1 MEVEPKKKRGRPK
14 KAAAQG
20 PPPPAVSS
28 AAPRKTAVQAGCSSS
43 SHLLVSLARC
53 AGARGSTCAV
63 VVRTFWAL
71 LACPFFFFWR
81 AHARA
86 AQPRAATSYVP
97 LCHRAFVFV
106 LTHVSLLAPAKM
118 KQPEEEPV
126 AKRSDNGKGKSEE
139 EEGERLLLE
148 GPSVVPTAEDEMN
161 GSSSE
166 MVTIKK
172 MLTQLVS
179 KVDNME
185 KKIAN
190 IPLMVKQEMRAN
202 VPGGN
207 EAEIKL
213 PPWFSSKDFYSNGH
227 ELGFW
232 TPSGVKFSSKDSDV
246 FYRKIIVV
254 MLESELLTD
263 ADKVPFMNDM
273 EELDDEKLD
282 EFLKHVKKWDAKQ
295 PKSLHDYLKAA
306 RTKRTTELVSIGGKD
321 IAHSRYYNILLTDA
335 MMDEEQREL
344 NNKMIASKRHNNVKS
359 LSDQGYK
366 ELFVYCSKMGP
377 QFKLNFDEWK
387 EMMALSPENP
397 RPQQVTFESHSK
409 AMRESTSY
417 KEWCGKLGIHEVE
430 NEKVEL
436 DS

>member
-1 MEVEPKKKRGRPK
+1 M
-14 KAAAQG
+14 
-20 PPPPAVSS
+20 
-28 AAPRKTAVQAGCSSS
+28 
-43 SHLLVSLARC
+43 LVSLAGC
-53 AGARGSTCAV
+53 AGTRGPTCAV
-63 VVRTFWAL
+63 IARAFWATRVL
-71 LACPFFFFWR
+71 FFFWR
-81 AHARA
+81 ARIVFAPA
-86 AQPRAATSYVP
+86 CSCSATFHCIAVP
-97 LCHRAFVFV
+97 LFV
-106 LTHVSLLAPAKM
+106 LTLLALVQAK
-118 KQPEEEPV
+118 QREEEPV
-126 AKRSDNGKGKSEE
+126 AKRSDNAKGKSEE
-139 EEGERLLLE
+139 EEHERRLLE
-148 GPSVVPTAEDEMN
+148 GPSVVPTAEDEIN
-161 GSSSE
+161 SSSSE
-166 MVTIKK
+166 MGTIKK

-185 KKIAN
+185 KKIDQGLSN

-246 FYRKIIVV
+246 VYRKIIVV

-263 ADKVPFMNDM
+263 ADKVPFLNDM

-282 EFLKHVKKWDAKQ
+282 EFLKLVKKWDAKQ

-306 RTKRTTELVSIGGKD
+306 RTKRTAELVSIGGKD
-321 IAHSRYYNILLTDA
+321 IAHSRYYNNLLADA
-335 MMDEEQREL
+335 TTDEEQREL

-366 ELFVYCSKMGP
+366 ELFVYCCKMGP

-387 EMMALSPENP
+387 EMVALSPENP

-417 KEWCGKLGIHEVE
+417 KEWCAKLGIDEVE

-436 DS
+436 NF